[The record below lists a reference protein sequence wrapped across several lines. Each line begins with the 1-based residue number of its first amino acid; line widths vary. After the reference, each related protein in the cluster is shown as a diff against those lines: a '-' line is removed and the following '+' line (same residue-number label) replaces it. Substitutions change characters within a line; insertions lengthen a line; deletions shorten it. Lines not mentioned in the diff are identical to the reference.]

1 MTLPGACRSIRP
13 RTCHGAGQRET
24 VSVHAAWLERSADP
38 ELLIA
43 ADPGSLTLCVPKTL
57 STLCD
62 QAVFVDEAA
71 GVSLS
76 PDTVP
81 LEIDRFR

>member
-1 MTLPGACRSIRP
+1 MMPG
-13 RTCHGAGQRET
+13 RTIVIIGATSGLGRR
-24 VSVHAAWLERSADP
+24 AAQ
-38 ELLIA
+38 LLA
-43 ADPGSLTLCVPKTL
+43 AGGHLCVPKTL

-71 GVSLS
+71 GVSPS

-81 LEIDRFR
+81 LEIDWFR